1 MANPVGEFSLKHT
14 GSIYRKTEDGGIAT
28 YVSWEG
34 TATGFGQL
42 FGTLQISSP
51 LAEAGATSGS
61 ITWAGQAFLEDA
73 TTVGTL
79 GEGTYQQVE
88 GQHKWTIS
96 LEVEASNGDR
106 IRTEGQIDLEALT
119 YKGEIFES
127 G

>member
-34 TATGFGQL
+34 TATGYGQV

-61 ITWAGQAFLEDA
+61 CTWAGQAFLEDA
-73 TTVGTL
+73 TTLGAL
-79 GEGTYQQVE
+79 GEGTYQQLE

-96 LEVEASNGDR
+96 MDDSGLSFATASST
-106 IRTEGQIDLEALT
+106 RTV
-119 YKGEIFES
+119 
-127 G
+127 